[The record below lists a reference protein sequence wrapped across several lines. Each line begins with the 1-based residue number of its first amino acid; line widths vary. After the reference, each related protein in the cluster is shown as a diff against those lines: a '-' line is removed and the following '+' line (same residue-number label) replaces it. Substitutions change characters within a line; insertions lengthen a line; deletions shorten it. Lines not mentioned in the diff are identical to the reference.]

1 MSKRIAY
8 WRVSLAIAAGLLL
21 AGSLATA
28 QETPKPPSP
37 PSEAQ
42 TKLASVYR
50 LDFVVRELEAGQHGK
65 LINSR
70 NYSLSA
76 KSHEWAGLRV
86 GSKVPY
92 ATAAAVS
99 AATGAGQ
106 GFAGIQYQDVGINI
120 DARYDERDSEVL
132 LTARF
137 ESSSVVTP
145 ERSTEEG
152 RPPNVSAPVFRQ
164 VRFNGDALV
173 APGRPTVIGMLD
185 DVGTNHRFEIE
196 VTVTKMK

>member
-1 MSKRIAY
+1 MLKTIAS
-8 WRVSLAIAAGLLL
+8 WRVAFVIGAGLLL
-21 AGSLATA
+21 AAGLATA
-28 QETPKPPSP
+28 QETPKPASP
-37 PSEAQ
+37 PSEASAK
-42 TKLASVYR
+42 TASVYK

-70 NYSLSA
+70 KYSLSA

-92 ATAAAVS
+92 GTIS
-99 AATGAGQ
+99 APGTGP
-106 GFAGIQYQDVGINI
+106 IQYQDVGINI
-120 DARYDERDSEVL
+120 DARPDEREGEVL
-132 LTARF
+132 LSTRF

-152 RPPNVSAPVFRQ
+152 KNPYVTSAPVFRQ

-173 APGRPTVIGMLD
+173 SPGQPAVIGMLD
-185 DVGTNHRFEIE
+185 DVGTNHRYEIE
-196 VTVTKMK
+196 VTVTKVK